1 MSITVSDI
9 QTELNTR
16 IGDSST
22 DRVSAAQR
30 LSYITQGVV
39 WLQEKLMNDHQAKTY
54 DINFYD
60 GVNYYKLTTVLDDL
74 LEANDLNTKVL
85 TDGGQPFTRKSSQEL
100 RAEIGYNFSESSY
113 SIERRDSNSYLLINH
128 DSKYPAMIASSCEST
143 TADGGTWAVDS
154 TNSDATNLTID
165 TDDFTQGSGSF
176 SFDVDVSQSGNN
188 KATIYNDDLTS
199 EDLSDYKDI
208 AAWLVD
214 VKIPDTTYISSYTFK
229 WGSST
234 SNYYSVTATTDVNAN
249 AFADDDFITLKFD
262 WLGATV
268 TGTPDDTAINYIDI
282 TVNYT
287 GSQADATSF
296 KIDNIRIVR
305 PQKLKFYYTSWIV
318 GTDTNGTDILKF
330 GATTDIPY
338 FSGQYDQYKFP
349 VADYAASRA
358 FKDLR
363 LYKEADASEL
373 DAEKSLLRLGKI
385 IPKSFTRE
393 MKSFKVAGI
402 NFRRGRYSNRR
413 IVL

>member
-1 MSITVSDI
+1 M
-9 QTELNTR
+9 L
-16 IGDSST
+16 
-22 DRVSAAQR
+22 A
-30 LSYITQGVV
+30 
-39 WLQEKLMNDHQAKTY
+39 
-54 DINFYD
+54 
-60 GVNYYKLTTVLDDL
+60 
-74 LEANDLNTKVL
+74 
-85 TDGGQPFTRKSSQEL
+85 DGGQPFTRKSSQEL
-100 RAEIGYNFSESSY
+100 RAEIGFGYEESSY

-188 KATIYNDDLTS
+188 KASIYNDDLND

-208 AAWLVD
+208 SSWLID
-214 VKIPDTTYISSYTFK
+214 VKIPSVTYISSYTFK

-234 SNYYSVTATTDVNAN
+234 SNYYSVTATTDINAN
-249 AFADDDFITLKFD
+249 AFDDDDFITLKFD
-262 WLGATV
+262 WLGATA
-268 TGTPDDTAINYIDI
+268 TGTPDDTAINYIEI

-305 PQKLKFYYTSWIV
+305 PEKLKLYYTSWAV
-318 GTDTNGTDILKF
+318 GTDTNGTEILKF

-349 VADYAASRA
+349 VADYAVSRA
-358 FKDLR
+358 FRDLR
-363 LYKEADASEL
+363 LKNEADNAEL
-373 DAEKSLLRLGKI
+373 DAEKGVIRLAKI
-385 IPKSFTRE
+385 IPKSMTPE
-393 MKSFKVAGI
+393 LKSFKVSGI
-402 NFRRGRYSNRR
+402 NFRKGQRR
-413 IVL
+413 TRSFRI